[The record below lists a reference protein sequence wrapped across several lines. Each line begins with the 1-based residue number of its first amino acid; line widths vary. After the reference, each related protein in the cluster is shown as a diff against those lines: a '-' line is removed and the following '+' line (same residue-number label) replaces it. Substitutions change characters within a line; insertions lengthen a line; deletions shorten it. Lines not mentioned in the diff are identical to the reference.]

1 MEILWLKSAIAMR
14 LAQLD
19 YIAADNPTAA
29 IELDQRIDQQ
39 IDRLA
44 DHPRMGRAGRVRG
57 TREMI
62 ITRTPFIAIY
72 RIKANRIEILRIVHG
87 AQQWP
92 QPAKRRDRRLT

>member
-1 MEILWLKSAIAMR
+1 MR
-14 LAQLD
+14 LAQSD

-72 RIKANRIEILRIVHG
+72 RIKANRIEILRILHG

>member
-1 MEILWLKSAIAMR
+1 MR

>member
-72 RIKANRIEILRIVHG
+72 RIKANRIEILRILHG

>member
-1 MEILWLKSAIAMR
+1 MR

-72 RIKANRIEILRIVHG
+72 RIKANRIEILRILHG

>member
-1 MEILWLKSAIAMR
+1 MR
-14 LAQLD
+14 FAQLD
-19 YIAADNPTAA
+19 YIAADNPAAA
-29 IELDQRIDQQ
+29 IQLDQRIEQQ

-44 DHPRMGRAGRVRG
+44 NHPRMGRVGRVKG

-62 ITRTPFIAIY
+62 IARTPFIAIY
-72 RIKANRIEILRIVHG
+72 RIKANRIEILCILHG